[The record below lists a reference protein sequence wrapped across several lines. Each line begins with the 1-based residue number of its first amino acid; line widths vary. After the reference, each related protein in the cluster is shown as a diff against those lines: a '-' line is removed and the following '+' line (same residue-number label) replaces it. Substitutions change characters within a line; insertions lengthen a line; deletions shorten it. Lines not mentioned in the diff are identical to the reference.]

1 MDDAA
6 RSGALESLKF
16 LLYRNRSEGCTAQ
29 AMLQSAA
36 NAHWKV
42 MRWLYEHWPDECSSP
57 AIDQV
62 AIMSKFED
70 ENYEV
75 GGEETKE
82 ESSDLSEEDEN
93 VTGISNYQAENVA
106 DG

>member
-1 MDDAA
+1 M
-6 RSGALESLKF
+6 K
-16 LLYRNRSEGCTAQ
+16 N
-29 AMLQSAA
+29 
-36 NAHWKV
+36 
-42 MRWLYEHWPDECSSP
+42 
-57 AIDQV
+57 
-62 AIMSKFED
+62 